1 MHACADFRPATQRTP
16 GLYQAANSGL
26 SGSLQAAPGR
36 FAGDNGQVQYLNPL
50 MNTLVKAAWLAL
62 RRAAAVLALAWLA
75 CAATGPAAA
84 QAAPPAATLRVATAF
99 DPQTLD
105 PHAVA
110 LLYHSRVTLQVYES
124 LVGRDER
131 FRLEPA
137 LAVSWQMPSPTV
149 WRFRLRP
156 GVVFHDG
163 TPFTADDAVFSLLRA
178 REAPSQRAFHLK
190 GVSAIRKLDPLTIEI
205 QLEAPDAVLPEK
217 LQYVAIMSKAW
228 SEKHGVTRAQD
239 FNGKQETYAVRH
251 ANGTGPM
258 QLDRYEPDVR
268 AVLRR
273 HAGWW
278 GWKDP
283 RSGNLEQVSFITIK
297 SDATRLAAL
306 ASGEV
311 DLVLDPPYQDI
322 TRLKADPRI
331 ALQQTADIGQQY
343 LGFDQARAELQD
355 SDVKGRNPFKDLR
368 VRKAVYHAINVPLI
382 IDKVLRGQAQPTGAF
397 LSPLV
402 DGSPAE
408 LDKRLPYDPA
418 RARLLLGEAGYPNG
432 FAITLDC
439 VNVAWRENVCQAVAA
454 MLTQVGI
461 RTTLRSSA
469 TGPFFPKLSQGT
481 ASFVEFGWTAS
492 PDAWNSL
499 NGLFRSYDRAGL
511 GTFNAGRYS
520 NAKLDELID
529 AIRVEPDLTRR
540 RAMISTVLRMVADDL
555 PLVPLYRRTLS
566 WAMAKKV
573 QAVQWPNDTLELRWV
588 RVK

>member
-1 MHACADFRPATQRTP
+1 MKRLLKALIVTP
-16 GLYQAANSGL
+16 GLWLGL
-26 SGSLQAAPGR
+26 WLGLC
-36 FAGDNGQVQYLNPL
+36 
-50 MNTLVKAAWLAL
+50 MTLPAWAQPVEARARL
-62 RRAAAVLALAWLA
+62 RIAS
-75 CAATGPAAA
+75 
-84 QAAPPAATLRVATAF
+84 AF
-99 DPQTLD
+99 DPQTMD
-105 PHAVA
+105 PHAIA
-110 LLYHSRVTLQVYES
+110 LLYHSRVAFQIHDS
-124 LVGRDER
+124 LVGRDEK
-131 FRLEPA
+131 FKIEPA
-137 LAVSWQMPSPTV
+137 LALSWQMVAPTV

-163 TPFTADDAVFSLLRA
+163 APFTADDAVFSLERA
-178 REAPSQRAFHLK
+178 LTPPSQRAFQLK
-190 GVSAIRKLDPLTIEI
+190 GVTAIRKVDGLTIEV

-217 LQYVAIMSKAW
+217 LPYIAIMNKVW
-228 SEKHGVTRAQD
+228 CEKHGVTKPQD
-239 FNGKQETYAVRH
+239 FNAKQETHAVRN
-251 ANGTGPM
+251 ANGTGP
-258 QLDRYEPDVR
+258 LKLERYEPDVR
-268 AVLRR
+268 TVLKR

-278 GWKDP
+278 GWADK
-283 RSGNLEQVSFITIK
+283 RSGNLEQTQFVTIR

-322 TRLKADPRI
+322 LRLKADPRI
-331 ALQQTADIGQQY
+331 VLSQTADIGQQY
-343 LGFDQARAELQD
+343 LTFDQARDELQD

-368 VRKAVYHAINVPLI
+368 VRRAVYQAINVPLI
-382 IDKVLRGQAQPTGAF
+382 VDKVLRGQAVPTGAF

-418 RARLLLGEAGYPNG
+418 RARQLLGEAGYPNG
-432 FAITLDC
+432 FQITLDC

-461 RTTLRSSA
+461 RTTLRSS
-469 TGPFFPKLSQGT
+469 PSNLFFPKLTQGT

-499 NGLFRSYDRAGL
+499 NGLFHTFDKGGF

-520 NAKLDELID
+520 NPLLDTLID
-529 AIRVEPDLTRR
+529 NVRTEPDLTRR
-540 RAMISTVLRMVADDL
+540 RALVTTVLRIVAEDL
-555 PLVPLYRRTLS
+555 PFVPLYRRTLT

-573 QAVQWPNDTLELRWV
+573 TAVQWPNDVIELRWV